1 MTKVA
6 LLGNPG
12 VGKSLIFNQLTGLG
26 VEVNKYPG
34 STVTLECGNVCYKK
48 EKIELIDLPGVY
60 SLDGNSEEE
69 VLVRQFLEKQGADII
84 IVVLDATKLERNLYL
99 LVQVAEYSLPTVAVV
114 NMIDDAERE
123 GLCIDTDRLTGLID
137 IAVLPTAASI
147 GKNIDRIL
155 PFAIASSKKPS
166 LHIPYDHHIEA
177 ANRTLEKMMG
187 TPRYRNL
194 LALQEGGD
202 DLALRD
208 AALSI
213 AGEIEQR
220 HRMSVGQIIAT
231 NRHNFARSVAGE
243 VIKKSPEKRQF
254 DLDRILTRA
263 FPGIPLLCLILF
275 SLLLLV
281 FVIGSWM
288 EGLIVATFSNYIIAP
303 FLAWGLSPF
312 FERIGFSVLV
322 ALEAGLGIAFP
333 FVFTFYVGLSLI
345 EDTGYM
351 TRAAFLADR
360 AMHRIG
366 LHGEAI
372 IPMVIGFG
380 CTVPAVLS
388 LRVLKTRREQTIAAF
403 LITMV
408 PCSARTVVIA
418 GIVAAF
424 VGIVWAFSIYL
435 IVFVLIILTAIGIS
449 RMTPGDQFG
458 MIVEMAPLKMP
469 RASFILRK
477 SWLRIKEFLF
487 IAMPMLIVTSIA
499 LGLFQYFGWIDAF
512 QQLVA
517 PITVTLL
524 GLPAYASTALLFGIF
539 RKELAFETLAVLAG
553 TADLGAVMTSV
564 QLYTFALVSVLF
576 VPCVSTIAVL
586 YRQMGARITILAS
599 VYTVILGILIGVL
612 INILMK

>member
-1 MTKVA
+1 MKIA

-34 STVTLECGNVCYKK
+34 STVTLESGNVCYKK
-48 EKIELIDLPGVY
+48 DKIELIDLPGVY

-69 VLVRQFLEKQGADII
+69 VLVRRFLEKKGADII
-84 IVVLDATKLERNLYL
+84 IAVLDATKLERNLYL
-99 LVQVAEYSLPTVAVV
+99 LAQVAEYSQPMIALV
-114 NMIDDAERE
+114 NRIDDAEAE
-123 GLCIDTDRLTGLID
+123 GLRIDTGRLAEIIGID
-137 IAVLPTAASI
+137 VLLTAASL

-155 PFAIASSKKPS
+155 PLALSSAREPT
-166 LHIPYDHHIEA
+166 LFIPYDHHVEA
-177 ANRTLEKMMG
+177 ATRTLEKTMG
-187 TPRYRNL
+187 TPRYKNL
-194 LALQEGGD
+194 LALQEEGD
-202 DLALRD
+202 ELALRD
-208 AALSI
+208 AASSI
-213 AGEIEQR
+213 AREIEQR
-220 HRMSVGQIIAT
+220 HRMSVSQIIAT
-231 NRHNFARSVAGE
+231 NRHNFARTVAAE
-243 VIKKSPEKRQF
+243 VVKKSPEKREF

-275 SLLLLV
+275 SLLLTV
-281 FVIGSWM
+281 FVVGSWM
-288 EGLIVATFSNYIIAP
+288 EAIIVQTFTTYIINP
-303 FLAWGLSPF
+303 FMTLALPPLLQ
-312 FERIGFSVLV
+312 RLGFSVLV

-333 FVFTFYVGLSLI
+333 FVFTFYVGLSIL

-366 LHGEAI
+366 LHGEAL

-388 LRVLKTRREQTIAAF
+388 LRLLKTRREKTIAAF

-424 VGIVWAFSIYL
+424 VGIFWAFSIYL
-435 IVFVLIILTAIGIS
+435 IVFILIIITAVVLS

-458 MIVEMAPLKMP
+458 MIVEMSPLKMP
-469 RASFILRK
+469 RTRFVLQK

-487 IAMPMLIVTSIA
+487 IAMPLLIATSIV
-499 LGLFQYFGWIDAF
+499 LGLFQYFGIIDAF
-512 QQLVA
+512 QQFFA
-517 PITVTLL
+517 PITVSLL
-524 GLPAYASTALLFGIF
+524 GLPEYASTALLFGIF

-553 TADLGAVMTSV
+553 TADLGSVMTSV
-564 QLYTFALVSVLF
+564 QLYTFAIVSVLF
-576 VPCVSTIAVL
+576 IPCVSTIAVL
-586 YRQMGARITILAS
+586 YRQMGAKITILAS
-599 VYTVILGILIGVL
+599 LYSVLLGMTIGVL
-612 INILMK
+612 INILTK

>member
-1 MTKVA
+1 MTKIA

-34 STVTLECGNVCYKK
+34 STVALECGNVCYKK

-69 VLVRQFLEKQGADII
+69 VLVRRFLEKQGADII
-84 IVVLDATKLERNLYL
+84 IAVLDATRLERNLYL
-99 LVQVAEYSLPTVAVV
+99 LAQVAEYSLPMIVVV
-114 NMIDDAERE
+114 NMIDSAERD
-123 GLCIDTDRLTGLID
+123 GLFIDTGRLTELIE
-137 IAVLPTAASI
+137 IEVLPTAASI

-155 PFAIASSKKPS
+155 PFALASARKSL
-166 LHIPYDHHIEA
+166 LHIPYDHHVEA
-177 ANRTLEKMMG
+177 ATRTLEKTMG
-187 TPRYRNL
+187 TPRYKNL
-194 LALQEGGD
+194 LALQGGGD
-202 DLALRD
+202 DMALRD

-231 NRHNFARSVAGE
+231 NRHNFARWVAAE
-243 VIKKSPEKRQF
+243 AVKTNPEKQQF

-275 SLLLLV
+275 LLLLGV

-288 EGLIVATFSNYIIAP
+288 EVLIVQTFSTYIITP
-303 FLAWGLSPF
+303 FQALGLPPF
-312 FERIGFSVLV
+312 VERIGFSVLV

-380 CTVPAVLS
+380 CTVPAILS
-388 LRVLKTRREQTIAAF
+388 LRILKTRREQTIAAF

-424 VGIVWAFSIYL
+424 VGIFWAFSIYL
-435 IVFVLIILTAIGIS
+435 IVLVLIILTAVGIS

-458 MIVEMAPLKMP
+458 MIVEMAPLKKP
-469 RASFILRK
+469 RAIFVLKK

-487 IAMPMLIVTSIA
+487 IAMPMLIATSIA
-499 LGLFQYFGWIDAF
+499 LGLFQYFGWINAF

-524 GLPAYASTALLFGIF
+524 GLPAYASTALLFGVF

-586 YRQMGARITILAS
+586 YRQMGAKVTFFAS
-599 VYTVILGILIGVL
+599 AYTVILGILIGAL

>member
-1 MTKVA
+1 MKIA

-34 STVTLECGNVCYKK
+34 STVTLESGNVCYKK
-48 EKIELIDLPGVY
+48 DKIELIDLPGVY

-69 VLVRQFLEKQGADII
+69 VLVRRFLEKKGADII
-84 IVVLDATKLERNLYL
+84 IAVLDATKLERNLYL
-99 LVQVAEYSLPTVAVV
+99 LAQVAEYSQPMIALV
-114 NMIDDAERE
+114 NRIDDAEAE
-123 GLCIDTDRLTGLID
+123 GLRIDTGRLAEIIGID
-137 IAVLPTAASI
+137 VLLTAASL

-155 PFAIASSKKPS
+155 PLALSSAREPA
-166 LHIPYDHHIEA
+166 LFIPYDHHVEA
-177 ANRTLEKMMG
+177 ATRTLEKTMG
-187 TPRYRNL
+187 TPRYKNL
-194 LALQEGGD
+194 LALQEEGD
-202 DLALRD
+202 ELALRD
-208 AALSI
+208 AASSI
-213 AGEIEQR
+213 AREIEQR
-220 HRMSVGQIIAT
+220 HRMSVSQIIAT
-231 NRHNFARSVAGE
+231 NRHNFARTVAAE
-243 VIKKSPEKRQF
+243 VVKKSPEKRQF

-275 SLLLLV
+275 SLLLTV

-288 EGLIVATFSNYIIAP
+288 EAIIVQTFTTYIINP
-303 FLAWGLSPF
+303 FMTLDLPPLLQ
-312 FERIGFSVLV
+312 RLGFSVLV

-333 FVFTFYVGLSLI
+333 FVLTFYVGLSIL

-366 LHGEAI
+366 LHGEAL

-388 LRVLKTRREQTIAAF
+388 LRLLKTRREKTIAAF

-424 VGIVWAFSIYL
+424 VGIFWAFSIYL
-435 IVFVLIILTAIGIS
+435 IVFILIIITAVVLS

-458 MIVEMAPLKMP
+458 MIVEMSPLKMP
-469 RASFILRK
+469 RTRFVLQK

-487 IAMPMLIVTSIA
+487 IAMPLLIATSIV
-499 LGLFQYFGWIDAF
+499 LGLFQYFGIIDAF
-512 QQLVA
+512 QQFFA
-517 PITVTLL
+517 PITVSLL
-524 GLPAYASTALLFGIF
+524 GLPEYASTALLFGIF

-553 TADLGAVMTSV
+553 TADLGSVMTSV
-564 QLYTFALVSVLF
+564 QLYTFAIVSVLF
-576 VPCVSTIAVL
+576 IPCVSTIAVL
-586 YRQMGARITILAS
+586 YRQMGAKITILAS
-599 VYTVILGILIGVL
+599 LYSVLLGMTIGVL
-612 INILMK
+612 INILTK

>member
-1 MTKVA
+1 MKIA

-34 STVTLECGNVCYKK
+34 STVTLESGNVCYKK
-48 EKIELIDLPGVY
+48 DKIELIDLPGVY

-69 VLVRQFLEKQGADII
+69 VLVRRFLEKKGADII
-84 IVVLDATKLERNLYL
+84 IAVLDATKLERNLYL
-99 LVQVAEYSLPTVAVV
+99 LAQVAEYSQPMIALV
-114 NMIDDAERE
+114 NRIDDAEAE
-123 GLCIDTDRLTGLID
+123 GLRIDTGRLAEIIGID
-137 IAVLPTAASI
+137 VLLTAASL

-155 PFAIASSKKPS
+155 PLALSSAREPA
-166 LHIPYDHHIEA
+166 LFIPYDHHVEA
-177 ANRTLEKMMG
+177 ATRTLEKTMG
-187 TPRYRNL
+187 TPRYKNL
-194 LALQEGGD
+194 LALQEEGD
-202 DLALRD
+202 ELALRD
-208 AALSI
+208 AASSI
-213 AGEIEQR
+213 AREIEQR
-220 HRMSVGQIIAT
+220 HRMSVSQIIAT
-231 NRHNFARSVAGE
+231 NRHNFARTVAAE
-243 VIKKSPEKRQF
+243 VVKKSPEKRQF

-275 SLLLLV
+275 SLLLTV
-281 FVIGSWM
+281 FVVGSWM
-288 EGLIVATFSNYIIAP
+288 EAIIVQTFTTYIINP
-303 FLAWGLSPF
+303 FMTLALPPLLQ
-312 FERIGFSVLV
+312 RLGFSVLV

-333 FVFTFYVGLSLI
+333 FVFTFYVGLSIL

-366 LHGEAI
+366 LHGEAL

-388 LRVLKTRREQTIAAF
+388 LRLLKTRREKTIAAF

-424 VGIVWAFSIYL
+424 VGIFWAFSIYL
-435 IVFVLIILTAIGIS
+435 IVFILIIITAVVLS

-458 MIVEMAPLKMP
+458 MIVEMSPLKMP
-469 RASFILRK
+469 RTRFVLQK

-487 IAMPMLIVTSIA
+487 IAMPLLIATSIV
-499 LGLFQYFGWIDAF
+499 LGLFQYFGIIDAF
-512 QQLVA
+512 QQFFA
-517 PITVTLL
+517 PITVSLL
-524 GLPAYASTALLFGIF
+524 GLPEYASTALLFGIF

-553 TADLGAVMTSV
+553 TADLGSVMTSV
-564 QLYTFALVSVLF
+564 QLYTFAIVSVLF
-576 VPCVSTIAVL
+576 IPCVSTIAVL
-586 YRQMGARITILAS
+586 YRQMGAKITILAS
-599 VYTVILGILIGVL
+599 LYSVLLGMTIGVL
-612 INILMK
+612 INILTK